1 MSRLPVS
8 GLPSSTTDQSSAAAA
23 AHIQPSN
30 TQANGILEQ
39 IQAVNGL
46 EDKLFKKTKSKKS
59 DGYICGQWYHTA
71 LFILKWGEESYYY
84 ICVRLH

>member
-1 MSRLPVS
+1 MSRLTVS
-8 GLPSSTTDQSSAAAA
+8 GLPSSTTDQSSAAEA

-30 TQANGILEQ
+30 THANGILEQ
-39 IQAVNGL
+39 IRTVNGR
-46 EDKLFKKTKSKKS
+46 ENKLFKKNKVKKS

-71 LFILKWGEESYYY
+71 LFILKWEEESYYY

>member
-8 GLPSSTTDQSSAAAA
+8 GLPSSTTDQSSAAEA

-39 IQAVNGL
+39 IQAVKGL
-46 EDKLFKKTKSKKS
+46 ENKLFKKTKSKKVMAIFVDS
-59 DGYICGQWYHTA
+59 GITQHC
-71 LFILKWGEESYYY
+71 LF
-84 ICVRLH
+84 

>member
-8 GLPSSTTDQSSAAAA
+8 GLPSSTTDQSSAAEA

-46 EDKLFKKTKSKKS
+46 
-59 DGYICGQWYHTA
+59 
-71 LFILKWGEESYYY
+71 
-84 ICVRLH
+84 

>member
-1 MSRLPVS
+1 ME
-8 GLPSSTTDQSSAAAA
+8 QSSAAEA

-39 IQAVNGL
+39 IQAVNGQKTNFL
-46 EDKLFKKTKSKKS
+46 KKQSQKN
-59 DGYICGQWYHTA
+59 DGYICGQWYRTA